1 MAEDV
6 AVVDVFAG
14 EVEEAGADD
23 DLAEGR
29 DRVVSSQE
37 SASTGSP
44 LIETTW
50 KSLTWMWNGCVSE
63 LVFRRTHSSV
73 APRLTR

>member
-29 DRVVSSQE
+29 DRGRVFPGVGIDRFAIDRDDLEIVDVDVERVRVGAGVTQN
-37 SASTGSP
+37 P
-44 LIETTW
+44 L
-50 KSLTWMWNGCVSE
+50 L
-63 LVFRRTHSSV
+63 RR
-73 APRLTR
+73 PRLTR